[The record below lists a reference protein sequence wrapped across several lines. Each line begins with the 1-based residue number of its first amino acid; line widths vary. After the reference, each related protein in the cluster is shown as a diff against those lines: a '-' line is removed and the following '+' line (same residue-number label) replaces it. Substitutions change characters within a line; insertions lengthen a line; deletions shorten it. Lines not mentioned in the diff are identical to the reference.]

1 MRPPT
6 KREQNRQLRR
16 AVIIDVAISYF
27 LNHGYAATTM
37 STIASA
43 LGGSKGTLWAYFD
56 SKEEVFVAVVDAL
69 TTRLRDDL
77 YARLQPENFSAANF
91 QAFCTNYLDMLM
103 SDGPTRLSRLI
114 IGEGGRFPELQ
125 VIFYDR
131 GFTYVNGQL
140 EQFLVPSLG
149 SKEATRVALLT
160 VSLLIGYRMQALFD
174 PTLEAPACSRTFIA
188 DAVPRLL
195 FVEESELTE

>member
-16 AVIIDVAISYF
+16 AVIIDVAISLF
-27 LNHGYAATTM
+27 LENGYAATTM

-56 SKEEVFVAVVDAL
+56 SKEEVFAAVVDAL
-69 TTRLRDDL
+69 TTRLQEDL
-77 YARLQPENFSAANF
+77 YAGLQPENFSVANF

-125 VIFYDR
+125 IIFYDR
-131 GFTYVNGQL
+131 GFTYVNVQL
-140 EQFLVPSLG
+140 EQFLAPSLG
-149 SKEATRVALLT
+149 SKEAERVALLT
-160 VSLLIGYRMQALFD
+160 VSLLIGYRLQALFD
-174 PTLEAPACSRTFIA
+174 PTLEALACSRTFIA

-195 FVEESELTE
+195 FLEESELSE